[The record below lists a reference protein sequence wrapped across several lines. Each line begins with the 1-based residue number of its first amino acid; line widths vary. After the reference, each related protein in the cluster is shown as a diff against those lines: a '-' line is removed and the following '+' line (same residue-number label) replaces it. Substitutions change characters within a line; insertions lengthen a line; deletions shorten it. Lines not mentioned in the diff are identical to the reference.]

1 MNKFPTKFALYFLA
15 ACLWACSPSV
25 LFAQKGGGGSGGS
38 KGSSVLQNLPEFFVN
53 DDQFPPYLKEIYKKD
68 ATRLALRLLNVEQR
82 LSQQTV
88 KVPDELVTAV
98 YNALV
103 AVRLS
108 DFGAVDTIA
117 RIYNVRTFPVP
128 NVETLILVFEHDA
141 PWVKPIKERKDTTG
155 SVTINRI
162 IRQHNLVMTRMVY
175 LDEERA
181 GLVLQS
187 KEPVNM
193 PALAHK
199 FFTEEGIGSIEEV
212 LPYGDGNDINIART
226 KTGWDVTYSVRF
238 GNCVNQCQKSFN
250 WKFTVAGS
258 DGKVAYVSGTG
269 DVIPPWIASSTSPQ
283 QKKFPDV
290 LTNK

>member
-1 MNKFPTKFALYFLA
+1 MWLGCFVWLL
-15 ACLWACSPSV
+15 PSV
-25 LFAQKGGGGSGGS
+25 ASAQKGDKNKPPKESIL
-38 KGSSVLQNLPEFFVN
+38 KNLPEFFVN
-53 DDQFPPYLKEIYKKD
+53 DNVLPPYLKQIYKKD
-68 ATRLALRLLNVEQR
+68 ATRLSLRLLNIEQR

-88 KVPDELVTAV
+88 KVPEELVQAV
-98 YNALV
+98 YNAMI
-103 AVRLS
+103 AVRIS
-108 DFGAVDTIA
+108 DYGAIDTIA

-141 PWVKPIKERKDTTG
+141 AWVEPLRQRKDTTG
-155 SVTINRI
+155 SPSINRL

-187 KEPVNM
+187 QEAINM

-226 KTGWDVTYSVRF
+226 KEGWEMTYSVRF
-238 GNCVNQCQKSFN
+238 GNCVNQCQKAYN
-250 WKFTVAGS
+250 WKFTVSESGE
-258 DGKVAYVSGTG
+258 VAYKGGGG
-269 DVIPPWIASSTSPQ
+269 DTIPPWIASSTSAN

-290 LTNK
+290 LKAN